1 MAFDNTAV
9 TLGLG
14 FTGKPMA
21 NLEVGGNLSF
31 MDDRSEYAQ
40 TLDAGAGGEAAALL
54 AATGGLPDTVFRQTT
69 LKLFG
74 RYTLD
79 KLSSIRV
86 DLAHQRTRWTDWA
99 WGYNGVPVHLLRR
112 HHDRAQAHAERHLHR
127 RDVRAPLAVNAW
139 AAKRVIG
146 RFACHPDGRPPQHF
160 PIPRRRPA
168 ALDFCQRQ
176 ALWPDCTMYPSTRS
190 FL

>member
-1 MAFDNTAV
+1 NKAT

-21 NLEVGGNLSF
+21 NLEIGGNLSF

-54 AATGGLPDTVFRQTT
+54 AATGGLPDTLFRQTT

-79 KLSSIRV
+79 KQSSIRV

-99 WGYNGVPVHLLRR
+99 WGYNGVPFAFSDGTTIVRKPTQNVTFIGVTYVRR
-112 HHDRAQAHAERHLHR
+112 
-127 RDVRAPLAVNAW
+127 
-139 AAKRVIG
+139 
-146 RFACHPDGRPPQHF
+146 
-160 PIPRRRPA
+160 
-168 ALDFCQRQ
+168 
-176 ALWPDCTMYPSTRS
+176 WP
-190 FL
+190 